1 MAILPNPIAGFRA
14 RFLSGERGGSS
25 PTDINNLP
33 PGSVIAPTNPQ
44 KLDTNLALAVK
55 NNRVGFDT
63 TGAQRLAAS
72 VRGDRVG
79 FDTTGAQRLAA
90 SVRGDRVGFD
100 TTAAQRLAA
109 SVRGDRVGFDTT
121 AAQRQSNSQATPA
134 NSSFE
139 ARLASYGL
147 DFNPYPNP
155 LNEYANYTYH
165 IRWFLT
171 SETEA
176 YDNVNPSNPNSDKLT
191 KTVIAES
198 GVTAG
203 FNIVE
208 LVIKASTTANKQKRN
223 MWNLSEFTMIIS
235 EPLGL
240 SLFDKIYYSAQE
252 IGVINHTKCPYFIEV
267 WFNGYDE
274 DGNLA
279 APNLYYNMYRVMIA
293 DVQASATHVGTT
305 YNIVFN
311 ADNHNGEVN
320 INATPLS
327 AVSIPCTTLA
337 EFFDKLAVVM
347 NQQQATVNND
357 GIIRTKYKFVY
368 PDIWKNWSMRPAN
381 TDKHVNRGTDMSD
394 DGRPNVTV
402 IKLVKGMAI
411 ENIVNQVVYQCV
423 DAQDWITG
431 AGGGVAANA
440 GTQADQALI
449 GYVTVYASSKITG
462 FDPVTRNY
470 ISEVTYT
477 LFRSE
482 SLKAFTDMKSVQEA
496 QKATTQQEKLRYLVE
511 KKRLVKRYDYI
522 YTGLNTEVITF
533 DIKINMLWAFN
544 TPSWSQGNSYYQYA
558 IPAVANQESQDYLNA
573 KGLVPPSFFPLDA
586 AEARALDKALTINTA
601 LGSVPVGTNV
611 VEAAAALTSATNRA
625 NLIRSNL
632 PVFFDQ
638 SSGQIALNAAQAKN
652 PVLQQFAQR
661 TNNYINTRRNTLAT
675 KYAEDTANKVNELKA
690 PPPLPLVA
698 VFDTQPTAQN
708 ASQSSDQ
715 SKTEVTRDAQSFAP
729 GTGFVGAVF
738 GNLFDERTTE
748 FQIIDMEIRGDPW
761 WIPMSNM
768 TQDLVA
774 FKLTN
779 NSAANAAEY
788 FLTANEGDK
797 ASYLGGDNCFLLQF
811 RVGVVIDETTG
822 LAVNDSLGADFF
834 NGIYGVQDVTNT
846 FTHGKFTQILYASKD
861 ILSQNPV
868 DLKPISGNSA
878 TPIDDYRA
886 PPGQGRQQEAFRPSF
901 RGVF

>member
-1 MAILPNPIAGFRA
+1 MAIPPNPIAGFRA

-63 TGAQRLAAS
+63 TLGQQLA
-72 VRGDRVG
+72 
-79 FDTTGAQRLAA
+79 TTFRN
-90 SVRGDRVGFD
+90 DRVGFD

-147 DFNPYPNP
+147 DFNPEPNP

-171 SETEA
+171 SEVEA
-176 YDNVNPSNPNSDKLT
+176 YNNVDAANPNSDTLT

-208 LVIKASTTANKQKRN
+208 LVTTASCQPNIEKRN
-223 MWNLSEFTMIIS
+223 MWNLSEFNMVIS

-240 SLFDKIYYSAQE
+240 SLFDKIYFSAQE
-252 IGVINHTKCPYFIEV
+252 IGVINHNLCPYFIEV

-279 APNLYYNMYRVMIA
+279 APNLFYNMYRVLLVNV
-293 DVQASATHVGTT
+293 DASATQVGTT
-305 YNIVFN
+305 YNIKFV
-311 ADNHNGEVN
+311 ADNGKGENNN
-320 INATPLS
+320 IATPLS
-327 AVSIPCTTLA
+327 AVSIPCTNLG

-347 NQQQATVNND
+347 NKQQSTVNND
-357 GIIRTKYKFVY
+357 GILRTKYQFVY
-368 PDIWKNWSMRPAN
+368 PDIWKNWSMRPAD
-381 TDKHVNRGTDMSD
+381 TDKHVNRGGGMAE

-402 IKLVKGMAI
+402 INVSKGQAI
-411 ENIVNQVVYQCV
+411 ENIVNYAVYLCK

-431 AGGGVAANA
+431 NGGGVAANA

-470 ISEVTYT
+470 ITEVTYT

-482 SLKAFTDMKSVQEA
+482 SLKAFTDMQSVKEA
-496 QKATTQQEKLRYLVE
+496 QKVTTQQEKLRYLVE

-522 YTGLNTEVITF
+522 YTGLNTEVISF
-533 DIKINMLWAFN
+533 DIKINMTWAFI

-558 IPAVANQESQDYLNA
+558 TPAVANQDSQDYQNA
-573 KGLVPPSFFPLDA
+573 KGLVTPSLVPLDA
-586 AEARALDKALTINTA
+586 AEAEALDNTLRLMSA
-601 LGSVPVGTNV
+601 APISDFRSQTATQLI
-611 VEAAAALTSATNRA
+611 AAARGAEALA
-625 NLIRSNL
+625 NSSL
-632 PVFFDQ
+632 VTFFDQ
-638 SSGQIALNAAQAKN
+638 SSGQLALTAAQAKN
-652 PVLQQFAQR
+652 PVLQQFATR
-661 TNNYINTRRNTLAT
+661 TNNYINTRRATLAT
-675 KYAEDTANKVNELKA
+675 KYAEDTANQLGELRTL
-690 PPPLPLVA
+690 PLPLVA
-698 VFDTQPTAQN
+698 VFDTQPTTQNAAQN
-708 ASQSSDQ
+708 ADQ
-715 SKTEVTRDAQSFAP
+715 SKTTVIRDSQAFAS

-738 GNLFDERTTE
+738 GNLFNNSTKE
-748 FQIIDMEIRGDPW
+748 FQLIEIEIRGDPW
-761 WIPMSNM
+761 WIPISNI
-768 TQDLVA
+768 TQDMIA
-774 FKLTN
+774 TKLTN
-779 NSAANAAEY
+779 NSGTTAADTTIAIQNQ
-788 FLTANEGDK
+788 

-811 RVGVVIDETTG
+811 RVGVIIDEATG

-834 NGIYGVQDVTNT
+834 NGIYAVIEATNK
-846 FTHGKFTQILYASKD
+846 FSHGKFTQTLKAIKD
-861 ILSQNPV
+861 ILSQNPI
-868 DLKPISGNSA
+868 DLNPVGASA